1 MMMIRIFIT
10 FKVHFAVLIKEQKC
24 GKSQNKGQEMTKIQI
39 IRHRCNTIDAL
50 EGLYSGKMKPM
61 FNIGLV
67 FPVYKP
73 SNASM
78 ALHLMQ

>member
-1 MMMIRIFIT
+1 
-10 FKVHFAVLIKEQKC
+10 
-24 GKSQNKGQEMTKIQI
+24 MTKIQI

-50 EGLYSGKMKPM
+50 EGLYSRKMKPM